1 MIDLRSDTL
10 TQPSREMLLR
20 ILDAPLGDSG
30 RLDENGRGGDPTVN
44 KLEDLAAELT
54 GKERAI
60 LLPSGT
66 MGNHV
71 AMLTYCRPGDVVLMD
86 SLQHIYRTEKATCD
100 PRFGQIRPI
109 FYHLTPDGYPDTREI
124 AGILEKE
131 SPKLICIENTHN
143 GAGGT
148 YIPLPVLA
156 ELRRLADQAGIPL
169 HMDGARL
176 FNAAVATESCAK
188 EICSYVDSVMFCI
201 SKGLGAPIGSLL
213 CGGTDFILEASGTR
227 KLLGGNMRQAGIIAA
242 AGQYALKHN
251 IPSLAEDHRRAKLAW
266 QALAGMKTI
275 RVPEKI
281 QTNILIL
288 DIAQAGISVE
298 EFIQRAKNMGIWLSR
313 STDTHARMVFYRDI
327 TDEQAFQAAEIIN
340 QLDRELSVC

>member
-10 TQPSREMLLR
+10 TQPSREMLLQ

-44 KLEDLAAELT
+44 KLEDHAAALT

-71 AMLTYCRPGDVVLMD
+71 AMLTYCRPGDIVLMD
-86 SLQHIYRTEKATCD
+86 AGQHIYRTEKATCD
-100 PRFGQIRPI
+100 PRFGQIQPI
-109 FYHLTPDGYPDTREI
+109 FYHLTQEGYPDTKEI
-124 AGILEKE
+124 ADILEKE
-131 SPKLICIENTHN
+131 SPKLMCIENTHN

-148 YIPLPVLA
+148 CIPISVLA
-156 ELRRLADQAGIPL
+156 ELRRLADQAGIPI

-176 FNAAVATESCAK
+176 FNAVTATKSQAE
-188 EICSYVDSVMFCI
+188 EICGYADSVMFCI
-201 SKGLGAPIGSLL
+201 SKGLGAPVGSLL
-213 CGGTDFILEASGTR
+213 CGTKDFILEASGTR

-242 AGQYALKHN
+242 AGQYALEHN
-251 IPSLAEDHRRAKLAW
+251 IPWLAEDHRRAKLARD
-266 QALAGMKTI
+266 ALASLKNI
-275 RVPEKI
+275 HVPDEV

-288 DIAQAGISVE
+288 DIADAGIKVE
-298 EFIQRAKNMGIWLSR
+298 DFIQRAKDMGVWLSK
-313 STDTHARMVFYRDI
+313 STDTHARMVFYRGI
-327 TDEQAFQAAEIIN
+327 TDEQVFQATEMIK
-340 QLDRELSVC
+340 QLDRDL